1 MLATF
6 LKWKPCHCSKNL
18 KSQCKSLSGAQKTTL
33 KAKSTKRPYQFAQGS
48 NFTDIF
54 SSLYPFLPNRTS
66 TTLWGIFWE
75 VKNSNQNSVVF
86 SYLLIS
92 QARQHSQR
100 SVAYYWSYPQIG
112 HCSGTRGQHI
122 RFWANG
128 QSKTAATNFSQ
139 IHGNKD
145 QRGHLWL
152 SIKTVTKIDWSHA
165 GVPLDNLSFGLG
177 KKHFCYRYW
186 ATHVLVY
193 AKG

>member
-1 MLATF
+1 MSL
-6 LKWKPCHCSKNL
+6 LKESEE
-18 KSQCKSLSGAQKTTL
+18 SMQKL
-33 KAKSTKRPYQFAQGS
+33 VRSTKNNIESQEHKEALSVCSRLKFYRHFFFALSFLAKQ
-48 NFTDIF
+48 DINDAMR
-54 SSLYPFLPNRTS
+54 YFLRS
-66 TTLWGIFWE
+66 EKFQS
-75 VKNSNQNSVVF
+75 KFRRF

-177 KKHFCYRYW
+177 KKHFCCPNSSLFRN
-186 ATHVLVY
+186 TLC
-193 AKG
+193 